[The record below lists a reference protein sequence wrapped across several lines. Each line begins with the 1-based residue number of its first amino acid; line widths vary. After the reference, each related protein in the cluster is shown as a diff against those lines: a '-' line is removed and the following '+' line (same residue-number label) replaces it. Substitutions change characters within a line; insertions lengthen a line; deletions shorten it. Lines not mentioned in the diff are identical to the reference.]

1 MLTKFIPFLFVILWS
16 SGFIG
21 AQYGLQ
27 FAEPATFLFIRMSI
41 NIILFISLLYCLKSI
56 LPKGKNALHSL
67 ISGFLIHGLYLG
79 GTYQAIALGMPS
91 GLCALIVGIQP
102 ILTAII
108 LVSFQ
113 KQRLLLIQWIGLSI
127 GFIGISLVVQGN
139 MNWLNTDHKYI
150 AYGFASIAL
159 FGITLGTLYQ
169 KRYCKDNNLIGCTIW
184 QYIAALL
191 VFLPIALFKE
201 NMAVTWNSQF
211 VFGVMWL
218 VLIVSVAA
226 VLLLLYMI
234 KQGSSSSVASI
245 FYLVPPMTALQA
257 WVVFNEQ
264 FSIQEAIGFTLAAMA
279 VYLVSK
285 KYTPNLSKV
294 TIK

>member
-1 MLTKFIPFLFVILWS
+1 MLTKVIPFLFVILWS

-27 FAEPATFLFIRMSI
+27 FAEPATFLFIRMCISI
-41 NIILFISLLYCLKSI
+41 IIFIPLLCIFNSV
-56 LPKGKNALHSL
+56 LPKGKDALHSF

-79 GTYQAIALGMPS
+79 GTYQAINLGMSS
-91 GLCALIVGIQP
+91 GLSALIVGIQP

-108 LVSFQ
+108 LISFQ
-113 KQRLLLIQWIGLSI
+113 KQRLLFIQWIGLSI

-139 MNWLNTDHKYI
+139 MNWINTEHKYL
-150 AYGFASIAL
+150 AYGFAFIAL

-169 KRYCKDNNLIGCTIW
+169 KRYCKNTDLIGSTVW

-191 VFLPIALFKE
+191 IFLPIALFKE
-201 NMAVTWNSQF
+201 NMAVTWNIQF
-211 VFGVMWL
+211 IFGVMWL
-218 VLIVSVAA
+218 VLVVSVAA

-245 FYLVPPMTALQA
+245 FYLVPPMTTLQA
-257 WVVFNEQ
+257 WIVFNEQ
-264 FSIQEAIGFTLAAMA
+264 FSLQEAIGFTLAAMA
-279 VYLVSK
+279 VYLVSRK
-285 KYTPNLSKV
+285 STPNLSKI